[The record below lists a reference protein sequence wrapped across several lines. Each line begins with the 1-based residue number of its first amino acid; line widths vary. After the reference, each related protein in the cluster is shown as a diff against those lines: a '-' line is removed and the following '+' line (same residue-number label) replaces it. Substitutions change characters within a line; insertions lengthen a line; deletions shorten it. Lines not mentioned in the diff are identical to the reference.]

1 MGGMALIGREHWSR
15 KLFLICN
22 YLFLTGLSL
31 SMLLPFLNVIAQ
43 SFSGA
48 VAIDRGDVLFWPVDF
63 TLNYYQYVFD
73 DASIWRAFGITVYIT
88 AVGTLINLAATSSL
102 AYPLSRTEYVGRKY
116 VLLFVLLT
124 MIFTAPLI
132 PQFILMRELDLVNTL
147 WALMLPT
154 AISAFNLIVL
164 RSFFMQIPTE
174 LIDSARI
181 DGCGELRI
189 LWSLM
194 LPLSKPALATIGIFY
209 SLTNWNKYMDA
220 LYYLNDRKLYPLQV
234 KLRELLIN
242 DDLVDTGNLPFD
254 VSSQSVQGVQ
264 MAVILVATVPIIM
277 LYPFL
282 QRYFIKG
289 MMIGSIKS

>member
-1 MGGMALIGREHWSR
+1 MIRREHWSR
-15 KLFLICN
+15 KLFLVAN
-22 YLFLTGLSL
+22 YLLLTGLSL
-31 SMLLPFLNVIAQ
+31 TMLLPFLNVIAQ

-48 VAIDRGDVLFWPVDF
+48 AAIDRGDVMFWPVDF
-63 TLNYYQYVFD
+63 TLNYYRYVFD
-73 DASIWRAFGITVYIT
+73 DISIWRAFGITVYIT
-88 AVGTLINLAATSSL
+88 VLGTLINLTATSSL
-102 AYPLSRTEYVGRKY
+102 AYPLSRAEYVGRKY
-116 VLLFVLLT
+116 VLLFILMT

-132 PQFILMRELDLVNTL
+132 PQFMLMREIHLINTL
-147 WALMLPT
+147 WALMIPT

-164 RSFFMQIPTE
+164 RSFFVQIPTE

-189 LWSLM
+189 LRSLM

-209 SLTNWNKYMDA
+209 SVTNWNKYMDA
-220 LYYLNDRKLYPLQV
+220 LYYLNDRRLYPLQV

-254 VSSQSVQGVQ
+254 IASQSVQGVQ
-264 MAVILVATVPIIM
+264 MAVILVATLPIIL

-289 MMIGSIKS
+289 MLIGSIKS

>member
-1 MGGMALIGREHWSR
+1 MALSGREHWSR

-88 AVGTLINLAATSSL
+88 AAGTLINLAATSSL

-147 WALMLPT
+147 WALMIPT

-189 LWSLM
+189 MWSLM

-209 SLTNWNKYMDA
+209 SVTNWNKYMDA

-289 MMIGSIKS
+289 MLIGSIKS

>member
-1 MGGMALIGREHWSR
+1 MIRREHWSR
-15 KLFLICN
+15 KWFLIAN
-22 YLFLTGLSL
+22 YVFLAGLSL
-31 SMLLPFLNVIAQ
+31 TMLLPFLNVIAQ
-43 SFSGA
+43 SLSGA
-48 VAIDRGDVLFWPVDF
+48 AAIDRGDVMFWPVDF
-63 TLNYYQYVFD
+63 TLNYYRYVFD
-73 DASIWRAFGITVYIT
+73 DVSIWRAFGITVYIT
-88 AVGTLINLAATSSL
+88 VLGTLINLAATSSL

-116 VLLFVLLT
+116 VLLFVLMT

-132 PQFILMRELDLVNTL
+132 PQFILMREIHLINTL
-147 WALMLPT
+147 WALMIPT

-164 RSFFMQIPTE
+164 RSFFVQIPTE

-194 LPLSKPALATIGIFY
+194 LPLSKPALATVGIFY
-209 SLTNWNKYMDA
+209 SVTNWNKYMDA
-220 LYYLNDRKLYPLQV
+220 LYYLNDRRLYPLQV

-254 VSSQSVQGVQ
+254 IASQSVQGVQ

-277 LYPFL
+277 LYPFM

-289 MMIGSIKS
+289 MLIGSIKS

>member
-1 MGGMALIGREHWSR
+1 MTGREHWSR

-88 AVGTLINLAATSSL
+88 VVGTLINLAATSSL

-147 WALMLPT
+147 WALMIPT

-164 RSFFMQIPTE
+164 RSFFVQIPPE

-189 LWSLM
+189 LWSLV

-209 SLTNWNKYMDA
+209 SVTNWNKYMDA

-289 MMIGSIKS
+289 MLIGSIKS

>member
-1 MGGMALIGREHWSR
+1 MALIGREHWSR

-209 SLTNWNKYMDA
+209 SVTNWNKYMDA

>member
-1 MGGMALIGREHWSR
+1 MALIGREHWSR

-88 AVGTLINLAATSSL
+88 VVGTLINLAATSSL

-147 WALMLPT
+147 WALMIPT

-164 RSFFMQIPTE
+164 RSFFVQIPPE

-189 LWSLM
+189 LWSLV

-209 SLTNWNKYMDA
+209 SVTNWNKYMDA

-289 MMIGSIKS
+289 MLIGSIKS

>member
-1 MGGMALIGREHWSR
+1 MIGREHWSR

-209 SLTNWNKYMDA
+209 SVTNWNKYMDA